1 MEVNISNNDS
11 ILTSIKKLMGLTEE
25 YDAFDQDI
33 LILIN
38 SVLFELEQI
47 GVKAKDGFALSDK
60 TSVWSDYSDDDR
72 LLNALK
78 PYIYMK
84 TKLTFDPPTS
94 SGSLD
99 SMNRIIDRF
108 EWRINLYADTGGT
121 INERE

>member
-47 GVKAKDGFALSDK
+47 GVKAKDGFSLTDK
-60 TSVWSDYSDDDR
+60 TVVWSDYSDDDR
-72 LLNALK
+72 LLNVLK

-84 TKLTFDPPTS
+84 TKVTFDPPTS
-94 SGSLD
+94 SGALD

-108 EWRINLYADTGGT
+108 EWRINLYADTRGSV
-121 INERE
+121 ND

>member
-47 GVKAKDGFALSDK
+47 GVKAKEGFVLSDK
-60 TSVWSDYSDDDR
+60 TAVWSDYSDDDR
-72 LLNALK
+72 LLNVLK

-94 SGSLD
+94 SGALD

-121 INERE
+121 VND

>member
-47 GVKAKDGFALSDK
+47 GVKAKDGFSLSDK
-60 TSVWSDYSDDDR
+60 TAVWSDYSDDHR

-94 SGSLD
+94 SGALD

-121 INERE
+121 VNE

>member
-47 GVKAKDGFALSDK
+47 GVKAKDGFVLSDK
-60 TSVWSDYSDDDR
+60 TAVWSDYSDDDR

-94 SGSLD
+94 SGALD

-121 INERE
+121 VND

>member
-47 GVKAKDGFALSDK
+47 GVKAKDGFSLTDK
-60 TSVWSDYSDDDR
+60 TAVWSDYSDDDR

-84 TKLTFDPPTS
+84 TKVTFDPPTS
-94 SGSLD
+94 SGALD

-108 EWRINLYADTGGT
+108 EWRINLYSDTGGT
-121 INERE
+121 VND

>member
-47 GVKAKDGFALSDK
+47 GVKAKDGFSLTDK
-60 TSVWSDYSDDDR
+60 TIVWSDYSDDDR

-94 SGSLD
+94 SGALE

-108 EWRINLYADTGGT
+108 EWRINLYSDTGGT
-121 INERE
+121 VND

>member
-47 GVKAKDGFALSDK
+47 GVKAKDGFSLTDK
-60 TSVWSDYSDDDR
+60 TVVWSDYSDDDR
-72 LLNALK
+72 LLNVLK

-94 SGSLD
+94 SGALD

-108 EWRINLYADTGGT
+108 EWRINLEADTGGT
-121 INERE
+121 VND

>member
-47 GVKAKDGFALSDK
+47 GVKAKNGFSLTDK
-60 TSVWSDYSDDDR
+60 TVVWSDYSDDDR

-94 SGSLD
+94 SGALD

-121 INERE
+121 VND

>member
-47 GVKAKDGFALSDK
+47 GVKAKEGFVLSDK
-60 TSVWSDYSDDDR
+60 TAVWSDYSDDDR

-84 TKLTFDPPTS
+84 TKVTFDPPTS
-94 SGSLD
+94 SGALD

-108 EWRINLYADTGGT
+108 EWRINLYSDTGGT
-121 INERE
+121 VND

>member
-47 GVKAKDGFALSDK
+47 GVKAKDGFSLSDK
-60 TSVWSDYSDDDR
+60 TAVWSDYSDDDR
-72 LLNALK
+72 LLNVLK

-94 SGSLD
+94 SGALD

-121 INERE
+121 IND

>member
-38 SVLFELEQI
+38 SIFFELEQI
-47 GVKAKDGFALSDK
+47 GVKAKEGFVLSDK

-72 LLNALK
+72 LLNVLK

-94 SGSLD
+94 SGALD

-108 EWRINLYADTGGT
+108 EWRINLYSDTGGT
-121 INERE
+121 VND

>member
-11 ILTSIKKLMGLTEE
+11 ILTSIEKLMGLTEE

-38 SVLFELEQI
+38 SVLFELDQI
-47 GVKAKDGFALSDK
+47 GVKAKDGFSLNDK
-60 TSVWSDYSDDDR
+60 TVVWSDYSDDDR

-94 SGSLD
+94 SGALD

-121 INERE
+121 VND

>member
-47 GVKAKDGFALSDK
+47 GVKAKEGFVLSDK
-60 TSVWSDYSDDDR
+60 TAVWSDYSDDDR
-72 LLNALK
+72 LLNMLK

-94 SGSLD
+94 SGALD
-99 SMNRIIDRF
+99 SINRIIDRF
-108 EWRINLYADTGGT
+108 EWRINLYSDTGGSV
-121 INERE
+121 ND

>member
-33 LILIN
+33 LIIIN

-47 GVKAKDGFALSDK
+47 GVKAKDGFSLTDK
-60 TSVWSDYSDDDR
+60 TVVWSDYSDDDR

-94 SGSLD
+94 SGALD

-108 EWRINLYADTGGT
+108 EWRINLYSDTGGT
-121 INERE
+121 VND

>member
-1 MEVNISNNDS
+1 
-11 ILTSIKKLMGLTEE
+11 MGLTEE

-47 GVKAKDGFALSDK
+47 GVKAKDGFSLTDK
-60 TSVWSDYSDDDR
+60 TVVWSDYSDDDR

-94 SGSLD
+94 SGALD

-121 INERE
+121 VND

>member
-47 GVKAKDGFALSDK
+47 GVKAKDGFTLSDK
-60 TSVWSDYSDDDR
+60 TAVWSDYSDDDS

-84 TKLTFDPPTS
+84 TKLSFDPPTS
-94 SGSLD
+94 SGALD

-121 INERE
+121 VND

>member
-11 ILTSIKKLMGLTEE
+11 ILTSIKKLIGPTEE

-33 LILIN
+33 LIFIN

-47 GVKAKDGFALSDK
+47 GVKAKDGFSLSDK
-60 TSVWSDYSDDDR
+60 TAVWSDYSDDDR
-72 LLNALK
+72 LLNSLK

-94 SGSLD
+94 SGALD

-108 EWRINLYADTGGT
+108 EWRINLYTDTGGT
-121 INERE
+121 VND

>member
-11 ILTSIKKLMGLTEE
+11 ILNSIKKLMGLTEE

-47 GVKAKDGFALSDK
+47 GVKAKEGFVLSDK
-60 TSVWSDYSDDDR
+60 TAVWSDYSDDDR
-72 LLNALK
+72 LLNVLK

-94 SGSLD
+94 SGALD

-108 EWRINLYADTGGT
+108 EWRINLYSDTGGT
-121 INERE
+121 VND

>member
-47 GVKAKDGFALSDK
+47 GVKAKDGFSLTDK
-60 TSVWSDYSDDDR
+60 TVVWSDYSDDDR
-72 LLNALK
+72 LLNVLK

-84 TKLTFDPPTS
+84 TKVTFDPPTS
-94 SGSLD
+94 SGAFD

-108 EWRINLYADTGGT
+108 EWRINLYSDTGGT
-121 INERE
+121 IND

>member
-47 GVKAKDGFALSDK
+47 GVKAKEGFVLSDK
-60 TSVWSDYSDDDR
+60 TAVWSDYSDDDR

-94 SGSLD
+94 SGALD

-108 EWRINLYADTGGT
+108 EWRINLYSDTGGT
-121 INERE
+121 VND

>member
-60 TSVWSDYSDDDR
+60 TAVWSDYSDDDR

-94 SGSLD
+94 SWVLD

-121 INERE
+121 VND

>member
-25 YDAFDQDI
+25 YDVFDQDI

-38 SVLFELEQI
+38 SVLFELEQL
-47 GVKAKDGFALSDK
+47 GVKAKDGFSLTDK
-60 TSVWSDYSDDDR
+60 TVVWSDYSDDDR

-94 SGSLD
+94 SGALE

-108 EWRINLYADTGGT
+108 EWRINLYSDTGGT
-121 INERE
+121 TND

>member
-47 GVKAKDGFALSDK
+47 GVKAKDGFSLTDK
-60 TSVWSDYSDDDR
+60 TVVWSDYSDDDR

-84 TKLTFDPPTS
+84 TKLAFDPPTS
-94 SGSLD
+94 SGALD

-108 EWRINLYADTGGT
+108 EWRINLYSDTGGT
-121 INERE
+121 VND

>member
-38 SVLFELEQI
+38 SIFFELEQI
-47 GVKAKDGFALSDK
+47 GVKAKEGFVLSDK
-60 TSVWSDYSDDDR
+60 TAVWSDYSDDDR

-94 SGSLD
+94 SGALD

-108 EWRINLYADTGGT
+108 EWRINLYSDTGGT
-121 INERE
+121 VND

>member
-47 GVKAKDGFALSDK
+47 GVKAKDGFSLTDK
-60 TSVWSDYSDDDR
+60 TAVWSDYSDDDR

-84 TKLTFDPPTS
+84 TNLTFDPPTS
-94 SGSLD
+94 SGALD

-108 EWRINLYADTGGT
+108 EWRINLYSDTGGT
-121 INERE
+121 IND

>member
-47 GVKAKDGFALSDK
+47 GVKAKDGFSLTDK
-60 TSVWSDYSDDDR
+60 TVVWSDYSDDDR
-72 LLNALK
+72 LLNVLK

-94 SGSLD
+94 SGALD

-121 INERE
+121 VND

>member
-33 LILIN
+33 LIFIN

-47 GVKAKDGFALSDK
+47 GVKAKDGFSLSDK
-60 TSVWSDYSDDDR
+60 TAVWSDYSDDDR
-72 LLNALK
+72 LLNVLK

-84 TKLTFDPPTS
+84 TKITFDPPTS
-94 SGSLD
+94 SGALD

-108 EWRINLYADTGGT
+108 EWRINLYTDTGGT
-121 INERE
+121 VND

>member
-47 GVKAKDGFALSDK
+47 GVKSQEGFALSDK
-60 TSVWSDYSDDDR
+60 TAVWFDYSDDDR
-72 LLNALK
+72 LLNVSK

-94 SGSLD
+94 SGALD

-108 EWRINLYADTGGT
+108 EWRINLYADTGGSV
-121 INERE
+121 ND

>member
-47 GVKAKDGFALSDK
+47 GVKGKEGFVLSDK
-60 TSVWSDYSDDDR
+60 TAVWSDYSDDDR

-94 SGSLD
+94 SGALD

-108 EWRINLYADTGGT
+108 EWRINLYSDTGGT
-121 INERE
+121 IND

>member
-38 SVLFELEQI
+38 SVLFELDQI
-47 GVKAKDGFALSDK
+47 GVKAKDGFSLTDK
-60 TSVWSDYSDDDR
+60 TVVWSDYSDDDR

-94 SGSLD
+94 SGALD

-121 INERE
+121 VND

>member
-47 GVKAKDGFALSDK
+47 GVKAKDGFVLSDK
-60 TSVWSDYSDDDR
+60 TAVWSDYSDDNR

-94 SGSLD
+94 SVALD

-121 INERE
+121 VND

>member
-47 GVKAKDGFALSDK
+47 GVKAKDGFVLSDK
-60 TSVWSDYSDDDR
+60 TAVWSDYSDDDR

-94 SGSLD
+94 SGALD

-108 EWRINLYADTGGT
+108 
-121 INERE
+121 

>member
-33 LILIN
+33 LMRIN

-47 GVKAKDGFALSDK
+47 GVKAKDGFVLSDK
-60 TSVWSDYSDDDR
+60 TAVWSDYSDDDR

-78 PYIYMK
+78 QYIYMK
-84 TKLTFDPPTS
+84 TKLTFDSPTN
-94 SGSLD
+94 SGALD
-99 SMNRIIDRF
+99 SMNRIIDRL

-121 INERE
+121 VND

>member
-47 GVKAKDGFALSDK
+47 GVKEKDGFTLSDK
-60 TSVWSDYSDDDR
+60 TAVWSDYSDDDR

-94 SGSLD
+94 SGALD

-108 EWRINLYADTGGT
+108 EWRINLYADTGGSV
-121 INERE
+121 ND

>member
-25 YDAFDQDI
+25 YDAFDKDI

-47 GVKAKDGFALSDK
+47 GVKAKDGFSLTDK
-60 TSVWSDYSDDDR
+60 TVVWSDYSDDDR
-72 LLNALK
+72 LLNVLR

-94 SGSLD
+94 SGALD

-108 EWRINLYADTGGT
+108 EWRINLYSDTGGT
-121 INERE
+121 VND

>member
-47 GVKAKDGFALSDK
+47 GVKAKDGFSLSDK

-94 SGSLD
+94 SGALD

-121 INERE
+121 VND

>member
-47 GVKAKDGFALSDK
+47 GVKAKDGFTLSDK
-60 TSVWSDYSDDDR
+60 TAVWSDYSDDDR
-72 LLNALK
+72 LLNVLK

-94 SGSLD
+94 SGALD

-108 EWRINLYADTGGT
+108 EWRINLYADTGGSV
-121 INERE
+121 ND

>member
-47 GVKAKDGFALSDK
+47 GVKAKDGFSLTDK
-60 TSVWSDYSDDDR
+60 TVVWSDYSDDDR
-72 LLNALK
+72 LLNVLK

-94 SGSLD
+94 SGALD

-108 EWRINLYADTGGT
+108 EWRINLYADTGGSV
-121 INERE
+121 ND

>member
-47 GVKAKDGFALSDK
+47 GVKAKDGFSLTDK
-60 TSVWSDYSDDDR
+60 TVVWSDYSDDDR

-94 SGSLD
+94 SGALD

-108 EWRINLYADTGGT
+108 EWRINLYSDTGGT
-121 INERE
+121 VND

>member
-47 GVKAKDGFALSDK
+47 GVKAKDGFTLSDK
-60 TSVWSDYSDDDR
+60 TAVWSDYSDDNR

-84 TKLTFDPPTS
+84 TKLAFDPPTS
-94 SGSLD
+94 SGALD

-121 INERE
+121 VND